1 MRWYCNSA
9 LGAVLLALCRLLVT
23 AAHAQAVS
31 KPQGSD
37 SQPLAEV
44 QVTAPRLM
52 DRRTLDHVIVP
63 LFVESHGEPSVTINQ
78 IGRWRE
84 GICPTTTGLLP
95 DYNAFVSRK
104 VLSVAKSVG
113 APAAERVE
121 KCRINLEIAFTPAP
135 QQLLDHIAK
144 SYPRLL
150 GLRPGRSF
158 TRVVQA
164 WYLTGTR
171 SMIGGQRPV
180 AGLNGPNIDAAAAT
194 ALSPI
199 INGVQADSEFG
210 AGLGGLGPSGIAGS
224 HLGKDLSSEFLH
236 VLVIVDAKSVAEYP
250 LGAVSDYIAMLAL
263 TRMASLDTCSAL
275 PSIIDLFSAGCR
287 ARVAPDALTEA
298 DAAFLKALYASKLD
312 QNLNIERGDLH
323 DRMLTGLT
331 GH

>member
-1 MRWYCNSA
+1 MTRYSISMLA
-9 LGAVLLALCRLLVT
+9 TAAVAACRLLTGEV
-23 AAHAQAVS
+23 AAQGVS
-31 KPQGSD
+31 KPRAAD
-37 SQPLAEV
+37 SETLAEV

-84 GICPTTTGLLP
+84 GLCPTTTGLLP
-95 DYNAFVSRK
+95 DFNAFVSRK
-104 VLSVAKSVG
+104 VLAVAGSVG
-113 APAAERVE
+113 APAPVRIG
-121 KCRINLEIAFTPAP
+121 KCTINVEIAFTPTP

-150 GLRPGRSF
+150 GMQQGRRI
-158 TRVVQA
+158 TRAVQA

-171 SMIGGQRPV
+171 SMIGAQRPV
-180 AGLNGPNIDAAAAT
+180 AGLNGPNIDAQAAT

-210 AGLGGLGPSGIAGS
+210 SGLGGLGPSGMAGS
-224 HLGKDLSSEFLH
+224 HLSKGLSSEFLH
-236 VLVIVDAKSVAEYP
+236 VLVIVDAGAVAEHP

-275 PSIIDLFSAGCR
+275 PSIIDLFSATCR
-287 ARVAPDALTEA
+287 MRAPPDALTQA
-298 DAAFLKALYASKLD
+298 DAAFLKALYASDLE